1 MSNEN
6 KILSEDEGSTEP
18 VPHPTPD
25 THTNPSE
32 SAYDGTRSYSPRF
45 RHYSDY
51 IELSDSHRG
60 SLINKVEHIR
70 TFEHLKGAI
79 AKANNAEPVLIFW
92 SNKCF
97 AINAHIGCSGI
108 PLHILNK

>member
-32 SAYDGTRSYSPRF
+32 SAYEGTGSYSTLLGF
-45 RHYSDY
+45 D
-51 IELSDSHRG
+51 I
-60 SLINKVEHIR
+60 IQI
-70 TFEHLKGAI
+70 T
-79 AKANNAEPVLIFW
+79 
-92 SNKCF
+92 
-97 AINAHIGCSGI
+97 
-108 PLHILNK
+108 